1 MLLGDEIRL
10 KEFYETWGFMRDHER
25 ANMLPIMAAGLTSI
39 RWALKVDNPALNE
52 DLVNETLPS
61 MASLSTFL
69 PSSLNLKTSTTST
82 QNQNDDPSIAEETSG
97 DQPVSISTKPKVKKK
112 KRTRAAAQIV
122 NFPEASAEVKM
133 ISVLFIAYDGD
144 FDYWASSQADLIL
157 NYFLPNSPFPP
168 SPAGRLNN

>member
-69 PSSLNLKTSTTST
+69 PSSLNLKTAST

-133 ISVLFIAYDGD
+133 ISV
-144 FDYWASSQADLIL
+144 
-157 NYFLPNSPFPP
+157 
-168 SPAGRLNN
+168 